1 MRMWSEEDRVGSLE
15 LLLTMPVTVWQA
27 VIGKF
32 LAAWAFLGTA
42 LLLTFPMVITTYY
55 LGDPD
60 TGRIIA
66 GYGGSLL
73 LGGMLSSLWCLFI
86 SYSKSGHKLYLRFST
101 HVDIYGWRHAA
112 IGG

>member
-1 MRMWSEEDRVGSLE
+1 MFYFYLYLFFIPAVGMRMWSEEDRVGSLE

-42 LLLTFPMVITTYY
+42 LLLTFPMVVTTYY

-66 GYGGSLL
+66 G
-73 LGGMLSSLWCLFI
+73 
-86 SYSKSGHKLYLRFST
+86 
-101 HVDIYGWRHAA
+101 
-112 IGG
+112 